1 MYRVPVLSPDGK
13 PLMPTKPSRARR
25 WIKEGKA
32 IHKFNKLG
40 QFFLQLVAE
49 PSDSKTQPI
58 SCGIDPGKLFSGIG
72 VQSAKFTLFTAHLEL
87 PFKKVRERMDNRR
100 MMRRARRGRR
110 INRKL
115 PFPLRAH
122 RQKRFNN
129 RKQGKLPPSIKA
141 NRQLELRVIQE
152 LCKVFPITDIYFEY
166 VKADVDLTSG
176 RKKAKSEKGFSAV
189 MVGQK
194 WMLKQLE
201 KLSSVHT
208 IYGWQT
214 SNLRKHLKLEK
225 SRNKAEQTPSSRA
238 VDGVSLA
245 CYQFLRYKAHYSGN
259 NHGHSWQGNVTITLC
274 QFMVI
279 KRPPISRRQLH
290 LMLPGKG
297 GKRRKYG
304 GTVTRHNI
312 RKRDLVKAEKANKVF
327 YGWCSGDTAKQ
338 VSVSDFDWKR
348 LGQFTASKV
357 VLLQRSTGLICKQG
371 TEERWS
377 NCLLVDARFL
387 PDVFRRRG
395 GNEHILR

>member
-1 MYRVPVLSPDGK
+1 MLRVPVLSLKGT

-25 WIKEGKA
+25 WIEDKKA
-32 IHKFNKLG
+32 VGKFNKLG
-40 QFFLQLVAE
+40 QFYVQLLVKS
-49 PSDSKTQPI
+49 SDSKTQSI
-58 SCGIDPGKLFSGIG
+58 ALGIDPGKHFSGVA
-72 VQSAKFTLFTAHLEL
+72 VQSSKFTLFTAHLEL
-87 PFKKVRERMDNRR
+87 PFKKVREKMDNRR

-115 PFPLRAH
+115 PFHLRAH
-122 RQKRFNN
+122 RKKRFNN
-129 RKQGKLPPSIKA
+129 RKQGKLPPSIRA

-152 LCKVFPITDIYFEY
+152 LCKVFPVTDIYFEY

-176 RKKAKSEKGFSAV
+176 RKGAKSGKGFSAV

-201 KLSSVHT
+201 KLGNVHT

-214 SNLRKHLKLEK
+214 SNLRKYLRLEK
-225 SRNKAEQTPSSRA
+225 SKNKAKQTSSSHA
-238 VDGVSLA
+238 VDGVALA
-245 CYQFLRYKAHYSGN
+245 CYQFLSYKAHHSAN
-259 NHGHSWQGNVTITLC
+259 NHGHSWQGNVTITSC

-290 LMLPGKG
+290 LMLPSKG

-312 RKRDLVKAEKANKVF
+312 RKGDFVKAEKAGKVF
-327 YGWCSGDTAKQ
+327 SGWCSGDTAKQ
-338 VSVSDFDWKR
+338 ISVSDFNWKR

-357 VLLQRSTGLICKQG
+357 VLLQRSTGLICKQETDFVG
-371 TEERWS
+371 VTI
-377 NCLLVDARFL
+377 C
-387 PDVFRRRG
+387 
-395 GNEHILR
+395 

>member
-1 MYRVPVLSPDGK
+1 MYRVPVLSLKGT

-32 IHKFNKLG
+32 IKKFNKLG
-40 QFFLQLVAE
+40 QFYVQLVAE

-58 SCGIDPGKLFSGIG
+58 SVGIDPGKLFSGIG

-100 MMRRARRGRR
+100 MMRRGRRGRR
-110 INRKL
+110 INRQL
-115 PFPLRAH
+115 PFQLRAH

-129 RKQGKLPPSIKA
+129 RKQGKLPPSIRA

-152 LCKVFPITDIYFEY
+152 LCKIFPITDIYFEY
-166 VKADVDLTSG
+166 VKADVYLTSG
-176 RKKAKSEKGFSAV
+176 RKKAKSGKGFSVV

-194 WMLKQLE
+194 WMLKQLAS
-201 KLSSVHT
+201 LGNFHT

-214 SNLRKHLKLEK
+214 SNLRKHLRLEK
-225 SRNKAEQTPSSRA
+225 SKNKAEQTASSHA
-238 VDGVSLA
+238 VDGVTLA
-245 CYQFLRYKAHYSGN
+245 CYKFLNYKPHHLGN
-259 NHGHSWQGNVTITLC
+259 NHGHSWQGNVTITPC
-274 QFMVI
+274 QLMII

-290 LMLPGKG
+290 LMLPSKG
-297 GKRRKYG
+297 VKRRKYG
-304 GTVTRHNI
+304 GTITRHGI
-312 RKRDLVKAEKANKVF
+312 RKRVRNSEVSSECKTHLRKGDFVKAEKAGKVD

-338 VSVSDFDWKR
+338 VSVSDFNWKR

-371 TEERWS
+371 TDF
-377 NCLLVDARFL
+377 VGAT
-387 PDVFRRRG
+387 VG
-395 GNEHILR
+395 